1 MVFHIADNGAFAP
14 GIPIPCAEGIVN
26 IVLGKGAQQ
35 FMEPG
40 IGFVY
45 DLLMQTAVK
54 LRHIGIEPDKLQIV

>member
-1 MVFHIADNGAFAP
+1 MVFHIADNGALAP
-14 GIPIPCAEGIVN
+14 SIPIPCAEGIVN

-45 DLLMQTAVK
+45 DLLMQTVTK
-54 LRHIGIEPDKLQIV
+54 FRHIRKKPDQLHVT